1 MKIPREVKIGW
12 KKYSIVSASEAL
24 NSGGAL
30 YGQIDYDRQ
39 TITLRETN
47 TGEQDEETLI
57 HEVLHGISDMYGMG
71 MTEDLVARLSNALY
85 TFLKDNN
92 LSLNK
97 EEISNG
103 KTGFDASM

>member
-12 KKYSIVSASEAL
+12 KKYGIVSAGEAL

-57 HEVLHGISDMYGMG
+57 HEVLHGISDMYGME
-71 MTEDLVARLSNALY
+71 MTEDFVAKLSNVVY

-92 LSLNK
+92 LNLSK
-97 EEISNG
+97 EETSHG
-103 KTGFDASM
+103 E